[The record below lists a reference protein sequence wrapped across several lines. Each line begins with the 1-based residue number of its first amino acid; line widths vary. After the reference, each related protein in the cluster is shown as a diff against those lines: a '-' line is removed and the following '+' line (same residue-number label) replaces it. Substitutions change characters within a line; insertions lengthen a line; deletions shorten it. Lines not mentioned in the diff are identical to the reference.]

1 LAGDSDT
8 WHERT
13 GGPVQ
18 KGNANTVTGSTIDRT
33 LVLSDGR
40 RLGVAEYGDPAG
52 RPLLYQHGIPGSRL
66 DVSIGAA
73 EAARRGVRLIALDR
87 PGIGVSDFRPG
98 YRLIDWPSDVVQ
110 AADQLGLERFAVLGH
125 SAGVPF
131 ALACAAITPGR
142 LTRCGVVS
150 GAAPADRPEV
160 RAGMSAGN
168 RLSYFLGGKVPWL
181 SHLQFGLMAKVMRG
195 NPAGAMRQMQ
205 RIARGADKA
214 FLQRNPDFVAA
225 MAASS
230 GESFRQGSKGVEWQF
245 GLMTRPWGFHLEGI
259 AVPVHLWHGEADS
272 NAPLAMGRYLA
283 QTIPNCQAHFLPG
296 EGHLSALGN
305 HLGEILGTL
314 TAGD

>member
-1 LAGDSDT
+1 
-8 WHERT
+8 
-13 GGPVQ
+13 
-18 KGNANTVTGSTIDRT
+18 VTAFTTERT

-40 RLGVAEYGDPAG
+40 RLGAAEYGDPAG
-52 RPLLYQHGIPGSRL
+52 PPLLYQHGVPGSRL
-66 DVSIGAA
+66 DVSIGAD

-87 PGIGVSDFRPG
+87 PGIGLSDFRPG
-98 YRLIDWPSDVVQ
+98 YRLTDWPSDVVQ

-125 SAGVPF
+125 SAGVAF
-131 ALACAAITPGR
+131 TLACAAITPER

-168 RLSYFLGGKVPWL
+168 RFSYFVGGKLPWL
-181 SHLQFGLMAKVMRG
+181 SHLQFSLMARVMRG

-214 FLQRNPDFVAA
+214 FLQNHPEFIAA

-230 GESFRQGSKGVEWQF
+230 RESFCQGSEGVEWQF
-245 GLMTRPWGFHLEGI
+245 GLMTKPWGFRLEEI
-259 AVPVHLWHGEADS
+259 AVPVRLWHGEADG

>member
-1 LAGDSDT
+1 MTA
-8 WHERT
+8 
-13 GGPVQ
+13 
-18 KGNANTVTGSTIDRT
+18 STTERT

-40 RLGVAEYGDPAG
+40 RLGCAEYGDPAG

-66 DVSIGAA
+66 DLTVGAA
-73 EAARRGVRLIALDR
+73 EAARLGVRLIALDR
-87 PGIGVSDFRPG
+87 PGIGLSDFRPG
-98 YRLIDWPSDVVQ
+98 YRLIDWPADVVQ

-131 ALACAAITPGR
+131 TLACAAVTPER

-168 RLSYFLGGKVPWL
+168 RFSYFLGGKLPWL
-181 SHLQFGLMAKVMRG
+181 SHLQFSLMARVMRG

-205 RIARGADKA
+205 RLARGADKA
-214 FLQRNPDFVAA
+214 FLETHPEFIAD
-225 MAASS
+225 MAAST

-245 GLMTRPWGFHLEGI
+245 GLTTGPWGFRLEEI
-259 AVPVHLWHGEADS
+259 AVPVHLWHGEADR
-272 NAPLAMGRYLA
+272 NAPPAMGHYLA
-283 QTIPNCQAHFLPG
+283 RAIPSCQAHFLPG

-305 HLGEILGTL
+305 HLGEILATL
-314 TAGD
+314 IAGD